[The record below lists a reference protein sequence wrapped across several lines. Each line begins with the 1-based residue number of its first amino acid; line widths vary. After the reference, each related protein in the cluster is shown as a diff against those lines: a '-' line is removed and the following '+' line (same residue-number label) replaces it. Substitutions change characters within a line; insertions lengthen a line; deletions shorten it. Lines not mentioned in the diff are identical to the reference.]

1 MAKLVKVKIGD
12 SLGHRLLRLW
22 RRVVSLLSAARSGKS
37 GKVFSPLPTPGS
49 SNSPSCISGEPRTF
63 SRGGRKQAW
72 VAVEGTAHNVRL
84 RRMKDRRWL
93 LVFNLKPDI
102 AALPTVSVA
111 LRGDDAKRYAHALD
125 EGDRVC
131 ARGLAKTMMFL
142 NAKDITSVSQPI
154 RCRVAR

>member
-1 MAKLVKVKIGD
+1 MTIEG
-12 SLGHRLLRLW
+12 
-22 RRVVSLLSAARSGKS
+22 VV
-37 GKVFSPLPTPGS
+37 
-49 SNSPSCISGEPRTF
+49 
-63 SRGGRKQAW
+63 
-72 VAVEGTAHNVRL
+72 HNIKL
-84 RRMKDRRWL
+84 RRTKDRRWL
-93 LVFNLKPDI
+93 LLFNLKPDI
-102 AALPTVSVA
+102 NALPTVSVA